1 MAPLQDSHPPWDGGY
16 SLAKASGRGA
26 DVSCRVIILY
36 ANALFGHGLRSLLAR
51 HGGFEIPLVLPKDAD
66 LATAVRVQRPDVII
80 VEGEGLS
87 ARNARA
93 LLEAAWGEPRLR
105 VVNIRDA
112 TTQPTVW
119 RAVAVVPRGQESA
132 ADALERFL
140 ASSAEA
146 PER

>member
-1 MAPLQDSHPPWDGGY
+1 VG
-16 SLAKASGRGA
+16 KI
-26 DVSCRVIILY
+26 VSCRVIILY
-36 ANALFGHGLRSLLAR
+36 TNALFGHGLRSLLAR
-51 HGGFEIPLVLPKDAD
+51 HGGFEVPLVLSKDAD
-66 LATAVRVQRPDVII
+66 LATAVRLQCPDVII
-80 VEGEGLS
+80 VEGERLS

-119 RAVAVVPRGQESA
+119 RAVAVVPEGQESA

-140 ASSAEA
+140 ATSAEDL
-146 PER
+146 ER

>member
-1 MAPLQDSHPPWDGGY
+1 MGGP
-16 SLAKASGRGA
+16 

-36 ANALFGHGLRSLLAR
+36 TNALFGHGLRSLLAR
-51 HGGFEIPLVLPKDAD
+51 HGGFEVPLVQPKDAD
-66 LATAVRVQRPDVII
+66 LAAAVRGHRPDVII

-87 ARNARA
+87 SRNARA

-112 TTQPTVW
+112 ATQPTVW

-140 ASSAEA
+140 ASSPDG